1 MMMMTMM
8 MMKMMTTTLTKI
20 PQGKKSITEN
30 IHHLEINAAAWERR
44 ILLERM
50 TVVLTGWPRGKEAFY
65 FRLGNLLLLN
75 TLI

>member
-8 MMKMMTTTLTKI
+8 MKKMMTTTLTKI

-44 ILLERM
+44 ILLEKM
-50 TVVLTGWPRGKEAFY
+50 IVVLTAWPRGKKAFY
-65 FRLGNLLLLN
+65 FRFGNLLFVN